1 MPTEYLQQIAETNSW
16 GAIGPEL
23 ALGILALLL
32 LALEVLLPKVAH
44 GVIPRIA
51 VIGQLAILASL
62 LWGGMG
68 DVATGQAFGG
78 MIRFDETGQIF
89 RIFFLITSVF
99 VSYLGMVSLDRKTL
113 PQIEYFH
120 ILLVVTA
127 ALMLLA
133 QANHFVMLF
142 VALETATV
150 GFYILVS
157 YFRDTVVSL
166 EAGLKYLIMGAL
178 SSAILLFGIVLL
190 YGAGSNPALMGSS
203 TDPMNF
209 GNLTEGLVDT
219 PKRVV
224 NAYTEFFAGYEED
237 PEEVLG
243 RTFEDV
249 EGYDDMV
256 MLRDIALE
264 SHCEHH
270 MVAILGKVHIAY
282 MPVDKVVGI
291 SKLARVIEIFAKRLQ
306 TQETM
311 TAQIVD
317 CIQRVLEPAGVAIL
331 VDAKHQ
337 CMTTRG
343 IKKPDVATI
352 TTQFTG
358 VFAEDPRM
366 EARFLAMIGG

>member
-1 MPTEYLQQIAETNSW
+1 MDARVDGKKPHVNEREAKVEKPSREEAEAAVRTLISW
-16 GAIGPEL
+16 A
-23 ALGILALLL
+23 
-32 LALEVLLPKVAH
+32 
-44 GVIPRIA
+44 
-51 VIGQLAILASL
+51 
-62 LWGGMG
+62 G
-68 DVATGQAFGG
+68 DNP
-78 MIRFDETGQIF
+78 
-89 RIFFLITSVF
+89 
-99 VSYLGMVSLDRKTL
+99 DR
-113 PQIEYFH
+113 
-120 ILLVVTA
+120 
-127 ALMLLA
+127 
-133 QANHFVMLF
+133 
-142 VALETATV
+142 
-150 GFYILVS
+150 
-157 YFRDTVVSL
+157 
-166 EAGLKYLIMGAL
+166 
-178 SSAILLFGIVLL
+178 
-190 YGAGSNPALMGSS
+190 
-203 TDPMNF
+203 
-209 GNLTEGLVDT
+209 EGLVDT

-224 NAYTEFFAGYEED
+224 SAYQEFFAGYEED

-243 RTFEDV
+243 CTFEEV

-311 TAQIVD
+311 TAQIVN
-317 CIQRVLEPAGVAIL
+317 CIQRVLEPAGIAIL

-358 VFAEDPRM
+358 IFVEDPQM
-366 EARFLAMIGG
+366 EARFLSLLKN